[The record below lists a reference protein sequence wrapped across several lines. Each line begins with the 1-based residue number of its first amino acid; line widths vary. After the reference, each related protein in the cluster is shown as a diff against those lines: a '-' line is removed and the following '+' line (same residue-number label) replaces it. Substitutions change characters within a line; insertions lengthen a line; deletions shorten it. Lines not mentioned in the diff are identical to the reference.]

1 MKSIR
6 TKLYLFTAVLLFL
19 AITGVSV
26 LSVISARSALEKTAE
41 KTMEA
46 MVEQGAEVVE
56 SKINWQISVLETLA
70 QSEFLMD
77 DTSSMEEKLT
87 HFSDAIEKN
96 GYLKV
101 GLADLE
107 GNTIFSNG
115 TNTNVADREY
125 FQKASKGESN
135 ASDPLI
141 SKTEG
146 IIVEI
151 YAVPIMKEGKVTG
164 VLTAVKDGSEISNIV
179 NAITFGKSGK
189 AFMLNKDG
197 VKIAHY
203 TQELVDKQDNDLENV
218 KQNPELASLV
228 KLEKRMIAGESGYGK
243 YYYNGVNKFMVFTS
257 VGSTGW
263 SLAVT
268 VKDSELLSELTSLI
282 TVCIVMAVVFL
293 IISSILIYFISGSI
307 TRGIKV
313 AVNYMQPMA
322 QGDFTVEISE
332 KHLRIKD
339 EVGQMLNGI
348 SVMQKSLKEMLG
360 LIINNSAQI
369 DKDAESLSAVSLE
382 MSASTNVM
390 TNSIQEVARGTVS
403 QTDALADIAQGI
415 SVFGSNIDRI
425 TSDIKTVDTNANDI
439 YLSSKESNT
448 NMQNLAKSLADL
460 NTTFSDFKSGITN
473 LNLNISKINEITNL
487 INSISE
493 QTNLLSLNAAIEAAR
508 AGESGKGF
516 AVVAEEIRKLA
527 EQSRTSAVSISDLI
541 SNIQTES
548 KVMIDTAGF
557 VSKEF
562 TNQSEAIESTLISFQ
577 AIIDAVNE
585 IIPKIDT
592 VNQSANLI
600 KSEKN
605 DIMSKI
611 EDISA
616 ISEETSASSEEIAA
630 STEEI
635 AKSTEDVAASA
646 VNLGDL
652 TKEMG
657 QAVAKFKI

>member
-26 LSVISARSALEKTAE
+26 LSVISARNALEKTAE

-70 QSEFLMD
+70 QSEFLLD
-77 DTSSMEEKLT
+77 DASSVEEKLT
-87 HFSDAIEKN
+87 HFSGAIEKN

-101 GLADLE
+101 GIADLE

-146 IIVEI
+146 NIVEI

-179 NAITFGKSGK
+179 NAIIFGNSGK

-203 TQELVDKQDNDLENV
+203 NQELVDKQDNDLENV

-243 YYYNGVNKFMVFTS
+243 YYYTGVNKFMVFTP

-282 TVCIVMAVVFL
+282 TICIVLAVVFL

-307 TRGIKV
+307 TRGIKI

-332 KHLRIKD
+332 NHLRIKD

-348 SVMQKSLKEMLG
+348 SIMQKSLKEMLG

-382 MSASTNVM
+382 MSTSTNVM

-403 QTDALADIAQGI
+403 QTDALADIVQGI
-415 SVFGSNIDRI
+415 SEFGSNIDRI

-460 NTTFSDFKSGITN
+460 NTTFSDFKNGITN

-562 TNQSEAIESTLISFQ
+562 TNQSEAIESTLLSFQ

-657 QAVAKFKI
+657 QAVSKFRI